1 MEWMDF
7 MEQSFVAKLLMP
19 LLVAMPL
26 TAQAV
31 SESHSLLPD
40 LAAAGARSAPVNA
53 SGVPALKV
61 NNRLLVTVLGHPI
74 TVLDVQRHMEAQFFA
89 NFPQYRS
96 QPEVK
101 WDFFQARWRET
112 LDEMINEELI
122 LADAADKDINVS
134 DGDVREEMIKRF
146 GVDLA
151 VAMDAMGMELE
162 EAWEIVRRD
171 LMSQRMLGGMV
182 FFPAFCTVKADD
194 VRLAYQQAVA
204 QSLEEATCRYKVVS
218 IKAADSSA
226 AEVAAALFYQHMKQ
240 QGCDPEHILAQL
252 NQAAELPQG
261 VTCSISEEY
270 SQPMKSINSSYRD
283 VLSKLERGAFSQPI
297 AQHSRAQ
304 QTTVHRILCC
314 LDKNDASTLPSFAE
328 VAQNI
333 HDRLVQQAADSQLKE
348 YTSKLRQRYGIRQE
362 EIDRWAPVDLR
373 PFQVRS

>member
-1 MEWMDF
+1 MV
-7 MEQSFVAKLLMP
+7 QSFIGKLLIP
-19 LLVAMPL
+19 VLVAVPL
-26 TAQAV
+26 AAQAV
-31 SESHSLLPD
+31 SEGQSLLPD
-40 LAAAGARSAPVNA
+40 LAAAGARAAPISP
-53 SGVPALKV
+53 SGVPTLKV
-61 NNRLLVTVLGHPI
+61 NNRLLVTVLGRPI

-89 NFPQYRS
+89 NFPQYRN

-101 WDFFQARWRET
+101 WDFFQARWRDT

-122 LADAADKDINVS
+122 LADASDKDITVS

-151 VAMDAMGMELE
+151 VAMDTMGMELE

-194 VRLAYQQAVA
+194 VRSTYQQALA
-204 QSLEEATCRYKVVS
+204 QSAEEATCKYKVVS

-226 AEVAAALFYQHMKQ
+226 AEVAAALVYHHMKQ
-240 QGCDPEHILAQL
+240 QGCDPEVILAEL
-252 NQAAELPQG
+252 REAEALPPG
-261 VTCSISEEY
+261 VTCSISEEF
-270 SQPMKSINSSYRD
+270 SQPMKSINNSYRD
-283 VLSKLERGAFSQPI
+283 VLSRLERGTFSQPI

-304 QTTVHRILCC
+304 RTTVQRILCC
-314 LDKNDASTLPSFAE
+314 IDKSDAESLPSFAE

-333 HDRLVQQAADSQLKE
+333 HDRLVQQAADSQMKE
-348 YTSKLRQRYGIRQE
+348 YTGKLRQRYGIRPE
-362 EIDRWAPVDLR
+362 DIERWAPVDLR